1 MERKEVVQANLMA
14 KRESKL
20 VEVEELLDVQGVED
34 LQMADGQAKHYSEED
49 LVEKTYFD
57 DLPGMAQVV
66 QEKKDGLQK
75 KEAAI
80 GDCVQMNSW

>member
-1 MERKEVVQANLMA
+1 MKEVVQAKLMA

-20 VEVEELLDVQGVED
+20 GELAKLLDVQGVED
-34 LQMADGQAKHYSEED
+34 LQMADGQAKHCSEED

-57 DLPGMAQVV
+57 GLPGMAQVV

-80 GDCVQMNSW
+80 EDCVQMNSW